1 MLKKITFFT
10 LLFLAGG
17 ASAATY
23 TDAKELMR
31 YIDRMW
37 RSDSSHA
44 VMSMMV
50 KTDRYQRTMK
60 MEAWSKGKDHS
71 LFVILSP
78 KKDKGIATLKAGE
91 NIWNYL
97 PKINRVTKIPPS
109 MMSGSWMGS
118 HFTNDDLVQE
128 SQYEDDFDTS
138 LTFTGKRDGRDIYE
152 VTSIPKENSA
162 VVWDKIIMLIDQQ
175 TLVPIESSYYD
186 DEGVMVRVMSF
197 DQIEKKGGRHI
208 PMRMTLTPLDTPDE
222 STVIEYHSIEFDLPI
237 KDRLFSI
244 QSLQKRR

>member
-1 MLKKITFFT
+1 MLRLFILFSS
-10 LLFLAGG
+10 LLFSSVAYT
-17 ASAATY
+17 ATY

-31 YIDRMW
+31 HIDRLW

-44 VMSMMV
+44 VMSMKV
-50 KTDRYQRTMK
+50 KTDRYSRTMK

-128 SQYEDDFDTS
+128 SQYEDDFDTTLS
-138 LTFTGKRDGRDIYE
+138 FTGKRDGRDIYE
-152 VTSIPKENSA
+152 VTSIPKVDSA
-162 VVWDKIIMLIDQQ
+162 VVWEKIVMIIDQQ
-175 TLVPIESSYYD
+175 TLAPVESSYYD
-186 DEGVMVRVMSF
+186 EEGAKVRVMRF
-197 DQIEKKGGRHI
+197 EQLEKKEGRYI

-222 STVIEYHSIEFDLPI
+222 STTIEYHQIEFDVPLS
-237 KDRLFSI
+237 DRLFSI